1 MESIYTGKII
11 ISSVLLILLVVAGIY
26 IHLTGKPYN
35 TFVFTVHKLF
45 TVAMIIIL
53 VITVKNYLGATDV
66 SSLHYLLVGGAG
78 LALTGL
84 LISGGMMSLDK
95 LQETMLVIHRICT
108 GMFLVCYP
116 IIAWFLLT
124 NTTNKL

>member
-1 MESIYTGKII
+1 MTSIYTGKII
-11 ISSVLLILLVVAGIY
+11 TSSVLLILLVVAGIY
-26 IHLTGKPYN
+26 IHRTGKPYN

-66 SSLHYLLVGGAG
+66 SSLLYLLVGGAG
-78 LALTGL
+78 LALAGL

-95 LQETMLVIHRICT
+95 LQETMLVVHRICT
-108 GMFLVCYP
+108 GVFLVSYP
-116 IIAWFLLT
+116 ILAWFMLT